1 MLKRVLSILVFMLAL
16 LTGGDKVVYSLDF
29 TQQKNGKGF
38 SYLKSKGFEFLLDSK
53 KLNINFHNG
62 RLEIET
68 NQKLAGLFGVRL
80 TKPIKNISSIEIEWG
95 VDKFPKGSNWAN
107 GNNRLAIGAIFVL
120 GKKRFSSGIPFVKSA
135 PYFLA
140 PFIGEKESVGKKYLG
155 KLYKEAGRYYC
166 VANQK
171 GSTTTRFNIVSNFK
185 AEFGSTPPPL
195 TAFAFQM
202 NTKDTD
208 GKAKAY
214 IKKITFYSR

>member
-1 MLKRVLSILVFMLAL
+1 MLKKVLSILFLIATL
-16 LTGGDKVVYSLDF
+16 LSAEESIAYSLDF
-29 TQQKNGKGF
+29 TQQKDGKAF
-38 SYLKSKGFEFLLDSK
+38 SYLKSKGFEFLLDSR
-53 KLNINFHNG
+53 KLNMRFSSG
-62 RLEIET
+62 RVEIET
-68 NQKLAGLFGVRL
+68 DKKLAGLFGVRL
-80 TKPIKNISSIEIEWG
+80 SKPIDGISSVEIEWG
-95 VDKFPKGSNWAN
+95 VDRFPKGSNWAN

-120 GKKRFSSGIPFVKSA
+120 GKKKFSSGIPFVKSA

-166 VANQK
+166 IANKK
-171 GSTTTRFNIVSNFK
+171 GSTTTKFNIASKFR